1 MTPAT
6 RAALGLS
13 PLPPQQAARI
23 QAQHR
28 ALCAG
33 LGPRWPTGLPVVQTS
48 LAHRARPSLE
58 AARHEPR

>member
-6 RAALGLS
+6 RAALGLP

-33 LGPRWPTGLPVVQTS
+33 LGPRWPAGMHH
-48 LAHRARPSLE
+48 LAHLHTPAPHLKG
-58 AARHEPR
+58 PQP

>member
-6 RAALGLS
+6 RAALGLC

-33 LGPRWPTGLPVVQTS
+33 LGPRWPAGLPTYQQPASAQHST
-48 LAHRARPSLE
+48 PS
-58 AARHEPR
+58 ATRGSA